1 MRALALA
8 VVVFSLSTVAP
19 AARAQFSIDEL
30 AALHPELSG
39 AVPTSSPVSLTDGRG
54 QLWDIQYDGTVG
66 DGTMDTFDG
75 AVTIEVDG
83 FQGSYSGMQFLLE
96 DGRTVAIP
104 TVVIG
109 RLMITRMIYI
119 SPDDGYARWVDVL
132 DNPSNQPTTARVTY
146 AFAMGSDD
154 GTTLVTTTSGDALVD
169 SDDRGWVSDDASE
182 VGDDPAFGL
191 IFGDDGTG
199 AGAAPTAQ
207 FFAGNDMPTV
217 SFSVDIPANGS
228 AALVLLMTQRTTRV
242 DAVQWLADTDPR
254 SLMGDVSAPVV
265 NFSGVGGGPTFRISG
280 LLRGSER
287 DVVELR
293 NGDRLEGTVTD
304 KSWTVETAH
313 GVVAVKLKDVAGLVA
328 GEPGWGNDA
337 VVLLRGEV
345 LVGHLD
351 AEPVTMQL
359 PLGRKLTLPRE
370 TIARIG
376 MRHRGEAEESYTS
389 TDDIALLVHGDRLQ
403 GKILTQSFGV
413 ATPYGNMGIDRD
425 RVAGIDFRAEDGRL
439 HRVRLADGSTISGI
453 VDGPGVVFRHHG
465 GQELELAL
473 SELVALEVP
482 GLLIEPAIDPDA
494 PVVSL
499 ANGDTWYAQLVTETM
514 PFRSTVGSFDLRLE
528 EIRSLR
534 ILDTATGEAVVRLTD
549 GGTLSGRLT
558 TSSLS
563 WRLVCGF
570 EVTLPLSQLRDIEVP
585 GERATEARGGNLG
598 LLPLR
603 LGG

>member
-1 MRALALA
+1 MRGLALA
-8 VVVFSLSTVAP
+8 AVVITLLIVAP

-83 FQGSYSGMQFLLE
+83 SYGSYSGMQFLLE

-104 TVVIG
+104 TVAIG
-109 RLMITRMIYI
+109 RLMITRMIYV

-146 AFAMGSDD
+146 TFAMDSDD
-154 GTTLVTTTSGDALVD
+154 TTTLVTTTSGDAVVD
-169 SDDRGWVSDDASE
+169 SGDRGWVSDDASE
-182 VGDDPAFGL
+182 IGDDPAFGL
-191 IFGDDGTG
+191 IFGDDGT
-199 AGAAPTAQ
+199 GAAPTAQ

-228 AALVLLMTQRTTRV
+228 TALALLLTKRTTRV

-254 SLMGDVSAPVV
+254 QLMDDISAPVV

-313 GVVAVKLKDVAGLVA
+313 GVVEVKLKDVAGLIA
-328 GEPGWGNDA
+328 GEPGWGDDA

-351 AEPVTMQL
+351 AEPVTLQL

-370 TIARIG
+370 AIARIG

-413 ATPYGNMGIDRD
+413 STPYGDVGLDRGY
-425 RVAGIDFRAEDGRL
+425 VAGIDFRAEGGRL

-494 PVVSL
+494 PVISL
-499 ANGDTWYAQLVTETM
+499 ANGDTWYAQLVTETL

-534 ILDTATGEAVVRLTD
+534 ILDAATGEAVVQLAD

-558 TSSLS
+558 TTSLS

-570 EVTLPLSQLRDIEVP
+570 VVTLPLAYLRDIEVP
-585 GERATEARGGNLG
+585 GERAAEARGGNLG